1 MLVSYNSILFRHR
14 AVTLYKRDLESITN
28 ITVTAMSSSRIVRAS
43 VVQTCTQAYS
53 LTDTL
58 DKMEQLTRLASER
71 LRSFFLHFHTV
82 LANP

>member
-1 MLVSYNSILFRHR
+1 
-14 AVTLYKRDLESITN
+14 
-28 ITVTAMSSSRIVRAS
+28 MSSSGIVRAS